1 MRLITVSILYFC
13 LVMLYQTQRHPVP
26 DEICSPSFC
35 PSYVNECV
43 NILKGFT
50 LSVCLGAGGMGM
62 MMMMQMYFTNSS
74 KVTLWLQQWH
84 TSNSGWYA
92 SLQPSL

>member
-1 MRLITVSILYFC
+1 MRLITVSILYSC
-13 LVMLYQTQRHPVP
+13 LVMSYQRQRHPVP
-26 DEICSPSFC
+26 DEICSPSIC
-35 PSYVNECV
+35 PSYVNRCV
-43 NILKGFT
+43 KELRFLT

-84 TSNSGWYA
+84 TSNSGWYV
-92 SLQPSL
+92 SLQPPL